1 MLQIKSV
8 IYKAMKY
15 YILIT
20 VLGFFL
26 LVILSWFVDKTITD
40 SAIRGTIIEETEVEC
55 RPEQITN
62 AVLDEN
68 VDVYLIQRSFT

>member
-1 MLQIKSV
+1 MSAANKV
-8 IYKAMKY
+8 YNIYKAMKY

-20 VLGFFL
+20 VFGFFL
-26 LVILSWFVDKTITD
+26 LVILSWFVDKTITN

-55 RPEQITN
+55 RPEQITKFN

-68 VDVYLIQRSFT
+68 VDVY